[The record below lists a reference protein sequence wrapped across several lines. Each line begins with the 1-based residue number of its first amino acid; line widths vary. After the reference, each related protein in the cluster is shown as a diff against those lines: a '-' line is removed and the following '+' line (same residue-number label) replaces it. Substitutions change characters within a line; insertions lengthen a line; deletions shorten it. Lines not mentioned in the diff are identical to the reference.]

1 MRASSGD
8 VMGLCVK
15 VILVENA
22 LMFRIGIKILLE
34 KGRNL
39 EYIGDV
45 QDGEELLKAIEKKT
59 PDVVIF
65 DGIFTPKKAVPAIK
79 TLVSHHPSIPFLVI
93 TELKGFKNLEKY
105 LKLGAKALIFSDA
118 TDEELLG
125 AINMAAQ
132 GYEYYT
138 VRIVRNISNLLHH
151 YFERRDFED
160 NFFDGLSKREKE
172 VLELFAQ
179 GKSYKEISVLLN
191 ISIRTVETHKK
202 NIMSKLKLQSTAD
215 IVKYA
220 LKYNLLH
227 FQ

>member
-1 MRASSGD
+1 
-8 VMGLCVK
+8 MGLCVK
-15 VILVENA
+15 VMLVENA
-22 LMFRIGIKILLE
+22 LMFRIGIKMLLE

-79 TLVSHHPSIPFLVI
+79 KLVSHHPSIPFLVI

-105 LKLGAKALIFSDA
+105 LKLGAKALVFSDA

-125 AINMAAQ
+125 AISMVAQ

-138 VRIVRNISNLLHH
+138 VRIVRNISNLLQH
-151 YFERRDFED
+151 YLERRNFED

-179 GKSYKEISVLLN
+179 GKSYKEISVQLN

-202 NIMSKLKLQSTAD
+202 NIMAKLKLQSTAD

>member
-1 MRASSGD
+1 M
-8 VMGLCVK
+8 V
-15 VILVENA
+15 
-22 LMFRIGIKILLE
+22 
-34 KGRNL
+34 
-39 EYIGDV
+39 
-45 QDGEELLKAIEKKT
+45 
-59 PDVVIF
+59 
-65 DGIFTPKKAVPAIK
+65 
-79 TLVSHHPSIPFLVI
+79 
-93 TELKGFKNLEKY
+93 
-105 LKLGAKALIFSDA
+105 FSDA

-125 AINMAAQ
+125 AISMVAQ

-138 VRIVRNISNLLHH
+138 VRIVRNISNLLQH

-191 ISIRTVETHKK
+191 ISIRTVETYKK

-220 LKYNLLH
+220 LKYNFLH

>member
-1 MRASSGD
+1 
-8 VMGLCVK
+8 MGLCVK
-15 VILVENA
+15 VMLVENA
-22 LMFRIGIKILLE
+22 LMFRIGIKMLLE

-79 TLVSHHPSIPFLVI
+79 TLVSHYPSIPFLVI

-105 LKLGAKALIFSDA
+105 LKLGAKALVFSDA

-125 AINMAAQ
+125 AISMVAQ

-138 VRIVRNISNLLHH
+138 VRIVRNISNLLQH
-151 YFERRDFED
+151 YLERRNFED

-179 GKSYKEISVLLN
+179 GKSYKEISVQLN

-202 NIMSKLKLQSTAD
+202 NIMAKLKLQSTAD